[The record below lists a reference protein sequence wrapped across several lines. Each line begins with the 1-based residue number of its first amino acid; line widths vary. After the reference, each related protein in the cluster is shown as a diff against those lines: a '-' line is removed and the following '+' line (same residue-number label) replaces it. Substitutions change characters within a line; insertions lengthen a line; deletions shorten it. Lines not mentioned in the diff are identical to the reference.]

1 MAAMNPDEIISILK
15 EEIKNYDE
23 ISKDQEVGTV
33 ISVGDGI
40 ATVHGIDHAMYG
52 EVVTFENGLKGMV
65 QDIRANSIG
74 CILFGKDTGIKEG
87 TKVARTQK
95 QAGVPVGDAF
105 IGRIV
110 NALGAPID
118 GKGEIK
124 ADGYRPVENPAPGI
138 IDRKS
143 VTVPLETGILSID
156 SMFPIGRGQRELIIG
171 DRQTGKTS
179 VALDTILN
187 QKGKDVICIY
197 VAIGQKASTVAKIVS
212 TLEKHGAMDY
222 TTVFSSTASD
232 CAPLQYIVPYAGTA
246 LAEYFMYKGKDVL
259 MVYDDLSKHA
269 VAYRALSLLLER
281 SPGREA
287 YPGDV
292 FYLHSRLL
300 ERSSRLN
307 EKAGGGSITALPIIE
322 TQAGDLSAYIPTN
335 VISITDGQIFL
346 ESDLFNSGMRPA
358 VNVGLSVSRVGGAAQ
373 AKAMKKA
380 AGSVRID
387 LAQYREMEIFTQFS
401 SDLDEATT
409 QQLKYGSGLME
420 LLKQPLSSP
429 LSLHEQVITLCAAT
443 HKAMMHVETK
453 KMKKYQ
459 RDMLDYFDSA
469 YPEIGRE
476 IEEKRQLPDELAE
489 KIVKVAEEFGLIIF
503 SDEIYD
509 RLVMDGLK
517 HISIASIAPKNVF
530 CVTFS
535 GLSKSHMIAGF
546 RVGWM
551 VLSGNKKAAAGYIEG
566 IKMLSNMRLC
576 SNVPAQSIIQTALGG
591 YQSVEEYLQPGGRIY
606 EQREVI
612 YKLLNDIPGVSAK
625 KPKAAFYIFPKLDV
639 EKFNIYDD
647 EKFAL
652 DLLREKRI
660 LIVHGGGFN
669 WGQPDHFRVV
679 YLPRIAD
686 LEKATKK
693 LGEFLDGYHQK

>member
-1 MAAMNPDEIISILK
+1 MNPDEIISILK

-138 IDRKS
+138 IERKS

-222 TTVFSSTASD
+222 TTVFSSKASD

-300 ERSSRLN
+300 ERAVKLN
-307 EKAGGGSITALPIIE
+307 DELGGGSITALPIIE
-322 TQAGDLSAYIPTN
+322 TQAGDVSAYIPTN

-346 ESDLFNSGMRPA
+346 ESNLFNSGVRPA
-358 VNVGLSVSRVGGAAQ
+358 INAGISVSRVGGAAQ
-373 AKAMKKA
+373 TKGIKQV
-380 AGSVRID
+380 AGQLRLD
-387 LAQYREMEIFTQFS
+387 LAQYNELAAFAQFA
-401 SDLDEATT
+401 SDLDASTKN
-409 QQLKYGSGLME
+409 QLLRGEKLTE
-420 LLKQPLSSP
+420 VLKQPQYNP
-429 LSLHEQVITLCAAT
+429 LS
-443 HKAMMHVETK
+443 
-453 KMKKYQ
+453 
-459 RDMLDYFDSA
+459 
-469 YPEIGRE
+469 
-476 IEEKRQLPDELAE
+476 
-489 KIVKVAEEFGLIIF
+489 VAEQITILF
-503 SDEIYD
+503 
-509 RLVMDGLK
+509 
-517 HISIASIAPKNVF
+517 
-530 CVTFS
+530 
-535 GLSKSHMIAGF
+535 
-546 RVGWM
+546 
-551 VLSGNKKAAAGYIEG
+551 AANEG
-566 IKMLSNMRLC
+566 ILDDVQNTDVAKFKKEWFAYLNT
-576 SNVPAQSIIQTALGG
+576 NLG
-591 YQSVEEYLQPGGRIY
+591 EL
-606 EQREVI
+606 
-612 YKLLNDIPGVSAK
+612 KNKLNDGAK
-625 KPKAAFYIFPKLDV
+625 LEDTDKATLKDAL
-639 EKFNIYDD
+639 EKF
-647 EKFAL
+647 
-652 DLLREKRI
+652 
-660 LIVHGGGFN
+660 
-669 WGQPDHFRVV
+669 
-679 YLPRIAD
+679 
-686 LEKATKK
+686 KK
-693 LGEFLDGYHQK
+693 TF

>member
-1 MAAMNPDEIISILK
+1 MGAINPDEIISILK

-40 ATVHGIDHAMYG
+40 ATVYGIDHAMYG

-65 QDIRANSIG
+65 QDVRANSMG

-87 TKVARTQK
+87 TKVARTGK
-95 QAGVPVGDAF
+95 QAGIPVGDKF

-110 NALGAPID
+110 NALGEPID
-118 GKGEIK
+118 GKGEIQ
-124 ADGYRPVENPAPGI
+124 AEEYRPIENPAPGI

-179 VALDTILN
+179 IATDTIIN

-197 VAIGQKASTVAKIVS
+197 VAIGQKASTVAKVVS
-212 TLEKHGAMDY
+212 NLEKYGAMEY
-222 TTVFSSTASD
+222 TTVFSATASD

-489 KIVKVAEEFGLIIF
+489 KIVKVAEEFA
-503 SDEIYD
+503 D
-509 RLVMDGLK
+509 
-517 HISIASIAPKNVF
+517 
-530 CVTFS
+530 
-535 GLSKSHMIAGF
+535 KS
-546 RVGWM
+546 R
-551 VLSGNKKAAAGYIEG
+551 
-566 IKMLSNMRLC
+566 
-576 SNVPAQSIIQTALGG
+576 
-591 YQSVEEYLQPGGRIY
+591 
-606 EQREVI
+606 
-612 YKLLNDIPGVSAK
+612 
-625 KPKAAFYIFPKLDV
+625 
-639 EKFNIYDD
+639 
-647 EKFAL
+647 
-652 DLLREKRI
+652 
-660 LIVHGGGFN
+660 
-669 WGQPDHFRVV
+669 
-679 YLPRIAD
+679 
-686 LEKATKK
+686 
-693 LGEFLDGYHQK
+693 

>member
-138 IDRKS
+138 IERKS

-222 TTVFSSTASD
+222 TPVFSSTASD

-489 KIVKVAEEFGLIIF
+489 KIVKVAEEFA
-503 SDEIYD
+503 D
-509 RLVMDGLK
+509 
-517 HISIASIAPKNVF
+517 
-530 CVTFS
+530 
-535 GLSKSHMIAGF
+535 KS
-546 RVGWM
+546 R
-551 VLSGNKKAAAGYIEG
+551 
-566 IKMLSNMRLC
+566 
-576 SNVPAQSIIQTALGG
+576 
-591 YQSVEEYLQPGGRIY
+591 
-606 EQREVI
+606 
-612 YKLLNDIPGVSAK
+612 
-625 KPKAAFYIFPKLDV
+625 
-639 EKFNIYDD
+639 
-647 EKFAL
+647 
-652 DLLREKRI
+652 
-660 LIVHGGGFN
+660 
-669 WGQPDHFRVV
+669 
-679 YLPRIAD
+679 
-686 LEKATKK
+686 
-693 LGEFLDGYHQK
+693 

>member
-124 ADGYRPVENPAPGI
+124 ADGYRPVENPAPG
-138 IDRKS
+138 
-143 VTVPLETGILSID
+143 
-156 SMFPIGRGQRELIIG
+156 ELIIG

-443 HKAMMHVETK
+443 HKAMMDVETK

-489 KIVKVAEEFGLIIF
+489 KIVKVAEEFA
-503 SDEIYD
+503 D
-509 RLVMDGLK
+509 
-517 HISIASIAPKNVF
+517 
-530 CVTFS
+530 
-535 GLSKSHMIAGF
+535 KS
-546 RVGWM
+546 R
-551 VLSGNKKAAAGYIEG
+551 
-566 IKMLSNMRLC
+566 
-576 SNVPAQSIIQTALGG
+576 
-591 YQSVEEYLQPGGRIY
+591 
-606 EQREVI
+606 
-612 YKLLNDIPGVSAK
+612 
-625 KPKAAFYIFPKLDV
+625 
-639 EKFNIYDD
+639 
-647 EKFAL
+647 
-652 DLLREKRI
+652 
-660 LIVHGGGFN
+660 
-669 WGQPDHFRVV
+669 
-679 YLPRIAD
+679 
-686 LEKATKK
+686 
-693 LGEFLDGYHQK
+693 

>member
-212 TLEKHGAMDY
+212 TLEKHGAMGY

-489 KIVKVAEEFGLIIF
+489 KIVKVAEEFA
-503 SDEIYD
+503 D
-509 RLVMDGLK
+509 
-517 HISIASIAPKNVF
+517 
-530 CVTFS
+530 
-535 GLSKSHMIAGF
+535 KS
-546 RVGWM
+546 R
-551 VLSGNKKAAAGYIEG
+551 
-566 IKMLSNMRLC
+566 
-576 SNVPAQSIIQTALGG
+576 
-591 YQSVEEYLQPGGRIY
+591 
-606 EQREVI
+606 
-612 YKLLNDIPGVSAK
+612 
-625 KPKAAFYIFPKLDV
+625 
-639 EKFNIYDD
+639 
-647 EKFAL
+647 
-652 DLLREKRI
+652 
-660 LIVHGGGFN
+660 
-669 WGQPDHFRVV
+669 
-679 YLPRIAD
+679 
-686 LEKATKK
+686 
-693 LGEFLDGYHQK
+693 